1 MLPNVYLEQEMMR
14 FDGCEDGGMAGGWG
28 GGGRVTG
35 RLRSATKVP
44 CYANERKP
52 RVVGREDVWLW
63 KGVGGATKK
72 WKEDIAS

>member
-14 FDGCEDGGMAGGWG
+14 FDGCEHGKMAGGRG
-28 GGGRVTG
+28 AVTW

-44 CYANERKP
+44 CSADERKP
-52 RVVGREDVWLW
+52 SVVGREGVWLW
-63 KGVGGATKK
+63 KGVGRATKK